1 MASVSQGMSEG
12 RDEKSGRYT
21 SKYSREEF
29 IEALSEFDGF
39 AGTSEVAE
47 HVGVP
52 KRTAYDYLAQL
63 RDEGRVSTRTVGN
76 GNVWVLADE
85 TEA

>member
-1 MASVSQGMSEG
+1 MESVSQGMSER
-12 RDEKSGRYT
+12 RDEKSGRYR

-29 IEALSEFDGF
+29 IEALSELDGF

-52 KRTAYDYLAQL
+52 HRTAYDYLARL
-63 RDEGRVSTRTVGN
+63 RDEGRLSARTVGS
-76 GNVWVLADE
+76 GNVWVLAEDDS
-85 TEA
+85 

>member
-1 MASVSQGMSEG
+1 MESESQGMSEG

-52 KRTAYDYLAQL
+52 KRTAYDYLARL
-63 RDEGRVSTRTVGN
+63 RDEGRVSARTVGN
-76 GNVWVLADE
+76 ANLWLLAE
-85 TEA
+85 VEA